1 MACRVLREENVKAV
15 VIHATGGPEQLVLAE
30 VPDPMPGPGEVVID
44 VAYSGCNW
52 ADTQV
57 RQGIYPHP
65 MVYPLVMGFEVSGTV
80 SKLGPGVTTVK
91 LGDRVATF
99 PEKGGGYAEKCIAG
113 AKGLIRLP
121 DSVPFDVAAAFPITG
136 LTAYHML
143 YTIHGR
149 LKPGNT
155 VLVSAIGGG
164 VGLMVTQLA
173 ARMGVRVI
181 GTTGTAGKEKRALEY
196 GASRLINYAT
206 EDLEK
211 AVLEF
216 TGGKGVD
223 LAIDSYGASMLDRV
237 FGVVRLLGH
246 VISIGEAEGQP
257 FKNIRERI
265 LPRSQTFTRMHLG
278 HVDQSSPEWDAG
290 VAHCLRALSE
300 GWLRVPIEGVFPLAE
315 AAEMHRR
322 LESRHVAGKL
332 LLRT

>member
-1 MACRVLREENVKAV
+1 MKAV
-15 VIHATGGPEQLVLAE
+15 VIHGTGGPEQLVLAE
-30 VPDPMPGPGEVVID
+30 VPDPVPGMGEVVID
-44 VAYSGCNW
+44 VAYAGCNW

-80 SKLGPGVTTVK
+80 SKLGAGVTNVK

-113 AKGLIRLP
+113 AAGLIKLP
-121 DSVPFDVAAAFPITG
+121 DNVGFDVGAAFPITA

-155 VLVSAIGGG
+155 VLVNAIGGG

-173 ARMGVRVI
+173 VKAGLRVI
-181 GTTGTAGKEKRALEY
+181 GTTGTAGKEKKALAY
-196 GASRLINYAT
+196 GAERVVNTAT
-206 EDLEK
+206 EDFEK

-216 TGGKGVD
+216 TAGKGVD
-223 LAIDSYGASMLDRV
+223 LAIDSYGATMLDRT

-246 VISIGEAEGQP
+246 IISIGEAEGQP
-257 FKNIRERI
+257 LKNIRERI
-265 LPRSQTFTRMHLG
+265 LPRSQTFSRMHLG
-278 HVDQSSPEWDAG
+278 HIDQSSPAWDAG
-290 VAHCLRALSE
+290 VALCLEGLSN

-322 LESRHVAGKL
+322 LEGRHVAGKL
-332 LLRT
+332 LLKAA